1 MRQHLLDRLLSWR
14 NEDGG
19 WGYYPG
25 KASRLEPTSLALIAM
40 VVSHVGQGFS
50 PADEPSLIAGE
61 AVVGQA
67 FRPADVLSSF
77 PARDNLLLDP
87 GADLPNLASNAQAAL
102 ALLAVGEESR
112 ARAIVDGLLAV
123 KGFTV
128 PRNDA
133 VELDGSLAA
142 WPWREGTFSWA
153 EPTAWCLLAVK
164 RVFGAAPTPLARE
177 RIDIAERMLADRMCV
192 GGGWNYGNRVVLGQA
207 LPAHLPPTAVA
218 LLALADRP
226 DLPAVRESLQFL
238 SARRLAE
245 RSGLTLSLASICL
258 QRYDL
263 PVDDLGAALAATW
276 AATGFMHHVPAVA
289 LASIAAVPP
298 PAGSGPFHV

>member
-25 KASRLEPTSLALIAM
+25 KASRLEPTSLALIALH
-40 VVSHVGQGFS
+40 VSY
-50 PADEPSLIAGE
+50 
-61 AVVGQA
+61 VGQA

-77 PARDNLLLDP
+77 PTRENLLLDP
-87 GADLPNLASNAQAAL
+87 GSDLPNLAFNAQAAL
-102 ALLAVGEESR
+102 ALLTVRAVSR
-112 ARAIVDGLLAV
+112 ARAIVDGLVAV

-133 VELDGSLAA
+133 VDLDGSLAA

-164 RVFGAAPTPLARE
+164 RVFGAARTPLASE

-192 GGGWNYGNRVVLGQA
+192 GGGWNYGNKVVLGQA

-226 DLPAVRESLQFL
+226 DLPVVRESLQFL

-245 RSGLTLSLASICL
+245 RSGLTLSLARICL

-263 PVDDLGAALAATW
+263 PSDDLNAALAETW
-276 AATGFMHHVPAVA
+276 AATGFMDHVPAIA
-289 LASIAAVPP
+289 LASIAAAP
-298 PAGSGPFHV
+298 PAAGPGPLHV